1 MEKCDH
7 CQLSFDENE
16 LIKDEFGHKFCCNG
30 CKQVFYLLND
40 KGYGEFYEKL
50 GKNNLSP
57 ASNLKE
63 FSKEN
68 TQNLY
73 KNYVKT
79 TDDGFNEI
87 YIIIEGIHC
96 AACVWLNEKALFNHP
111 GIIEA
116 TINASTHKAKI
127 IWDENTT
134 NLSKIFNLINSIGYN
149 AFAYDPKR
157 SEKRMD
163 AKRRA
168 YYSKLLVGIF
178 VTMNIMWVAVALYSG
193 YFSSM
198 SAGTKDLLHFVEFI
212 LATPVIFYTGSEFFK
227 GAKIAI
233 KTKVP
238 NMDLLVITG
247 ALTAYF
253 YSIYVM
259 LTRSGEVYFESA
271 AMIITFVFAGKYSEL
286 LAQKKAVDRLDSFS
300 NLLSGEVMVK
310 NGLNFKP
317 KDLNLVKKGDIILIN
332 SGDKVLIDGKI
343 LNGSGSFDYASLSGE
358 SLPLFKEKN
367 SLIHSGAICLDGS
380 ITYTAKSDF
389 KSSLLSKIINLLE
402 NATLKKSK
410 IELLTT
416 KISGYFS
423 AVILSLA
430 IITFVFWMILN
441 GNFQKSL
448 MVAVS
453 VLIVAC
459 PCALGLATPV
469 ASLAGLGLG
478 LKNKILFKEA
488 KILESVAKCENIV
501 FDKTG
506 TLTKGE
512 FEVVNLVKFKE
523 FDENLLL
530 NLVKKSNHPVSKSV
544 LNFISK
550 SCEFKEINFSQFSE
564 ISAKGVR
571 AKFDNL
577 EIIGGNFKFLNECG
591 VKCEKSD
598 LTNYYFGINS
608 EVVAKFEL
616 IDALKEDALFLV
628 ENVKKLG
635 LKPYILS
642 GDNEKVVENVAK
654 KLGIDEYKAGFSP
667 LQKAQFIQNLEKVI
681 MVGDGI
687 NDANALS
694 IATVGIAMGNG
705 ANVSIEKSDVVLM
718 DESLKNLYKMIKISK
733 KTLKTIK
740 ENLAISFFYNA
751 ITIPLAIFGYIIPLI
766 AALSMSLSSLAV
778 VLNSL
783 KIKNLK
789 D

>member
-1 MEKCDH
+1 MEKCNH
-7 CQLSFDENE
+7 CQLSFNENE
-16 LIKDEFGHKFCCNG
+16 LITDEFGNKFCCNG
-30 CKQVFYLLND
+30 CKEVFYLLNNE
-40 KGYGEFYEKL
+40 GYAEFYEKL
-50 GKNNLSP
+50 GKNKLDPVS
-57 ASNLKE
+57 SLKK
-63 FSKEN
+63 FTKEN
-68 TQNLY
+68 TENFY
-73 KNYVKT
+73 KNYVKK

-96 AACVWLNEKALFNHP
+96 AACVWLNEKVLFNHP

-116 TINASTHKAKI
+116 SINASTHKAKI

-134 NLSKIFNLINSIGYN
+134 NLANIFNLINSIGYN

-157 SEKRMD
+157 SQKRMD
-163 AKRRA
+163 AKRRE

-178 VTMNIMWVAVALYSG
+178 VTMNIMWIAVALYSG
-193 YFSSM
+193 YFSSI
-198 SAGTKDLLHFVEFI
+198 SQANKDLLHFVEFI
-212 LATPVIFYTGSEFFK
+212 LATPVIFYTGSVFFK
-227 GAKIAI
+227 GAKTSI
-233 KTKVP
+233 KTRVP

-253 YSIYVM
+253 YSVYVM

-271 AMIITFVFAGKYSEL
+271 AMIITFVFGGKYLEL

-300 NLLSGEVMVK
+300 NLLNSEVMVK
-310 NGLNFKP
+310 NGDNFEA

-332 SGDKVLIDGKI
+332 SGDKVLVDGKVI
-343 LNGSGSFDYASLSGE
+343 SGSGSFDYASLSGE
-358 SLPLFKEKN
+358 SLPIFKEKN
-367 SLIHSGAICLDGS
+367 LSVDSGAICLDGS
-380 ITYTAKSDF
+380 LTYEASCDF
-389 KSSLLSKIINLLE
+389 KSSLLNKIITLLE
-402 NATLKKSK
+402 NASFKKSK

-423 AVILSLA
+423 AVILSLSL
-430 IITFVFWMILN
+430 ITFICWMIFNSDL
-441 GNFQKSL
+441 QKSIL
-448 MVAVS
+448 VAVS

-469 ASLAGLGLG
+469 ATLVGLSIG
-478 LKNKILFKEA
+478 LKNKIIFKEA
-488 KILESVAKCENIV
+488 AILESVAGCENIV

-512 FEVVNLVKFKE
+512 FEVINFTKFKE
-523 FDENLLL
+523 FDGNLLL
-530 NLVKKSNHPVSKSV
+530 NLVKKSNHLVSKSIFK
-544 LNFISK
+544 FINDK
-550 SCEFKEINFSQFSE
+550 VKFNELKFSEFSE
-564 ISAKGVR
+564 IAAKGVKAR
-571 AKFDNL
+571 YKNFDL
-577 EIIGGNFKFLNECG
+577 IGGNFKFLNECG
-591 VKCEKSD
+591 IECKKSD
-598 LTNYYFGINS
+598 LTNYFFAIDG

-616 IDALKEDALFLV
+616 EDMLKDDAKIII
-628 ENVKKLG
+628 ENIKNLG

-642 GDNEKVVENVAK
+642 GDNEKVVENIAK
-654 KLGIDEYKAGFSP
+654 KLGINDYKANFSP
-667 LQKAQFIQNLEKVI
+667 LQKADFVKNLKKVI

-705 ANVSIEKSDVVLM
+705 ASISVEKSDVVLM
-718 DESLKNLYKMIKISK
+718 DDSLKSLYEMIIISK

-751 ITIPLAIFGYIIPLI
+751 ITIPLAVFGYIIPLI

-778 VLNSL
+778 VLNSV
-783 KIKNLK
+783 KNLK

>member
-1 MEKCDH
+1 MEKCNH
-7 CQLSFDENE
+7 CQLSFNENE
-16 LIKDEFGHKFCCNG
+16 LITDEFGNKFCCNG
-30 CKQVFYLLND
+30 CKEVFYLLNSE
-40 KGYGEFYEKL
+40 GYAEFYEKL
-50 GKNNLSP
+50 GKNKLDPVS
-57 ASNLKE
+57 SLKK
-63 FSKEN
+63 FTKEN
-68 TQNLY
+68 TENFY
-73 KNYVKT
+73 KNYVKK
-79 TDDGFNEI
+79 TDEGFNEI

-116 TINASTHKAKI
+116 SINASTHKAKI

-134 NLSKIFNLINSIGYN
+134 NLANIFNLINSIGYN

-157 SEKRMD
+157 SQKRMD
-163 AKRRA
+163 AKRRE

-178 VTMNIMWVAVALYSG
+178 VTMNIMWIAVALYSG
-193 YFSSM
+193 YFSSI
-198 SAGTKDLLHFVEFI
+198 SQANKDLLHFVEFI
-212 LATPVIFYTGSEFFK
+212 LATPVIFYTGSVFFK
-227 GAKIAI
+227 GAKTSI
-233 KTKVP
+233 KTRVP

-253 YSIYVM
+253 YSVYVM

-271 AMIITFVFAGKYSEL
+271 AMIITFVFGGKYLEL

-300 NLLSGEVMVK
+300 NLLNSEVMVK
-310 NGLNFKP
+310 NGDNFEA

-332 SGDKVLIDGKI
+332 SGDKILVDGKVI
-343 LNGSGSFDYASLSGE
+343 SGSGSFDYASLSGE

-367 SLIHSGAICLDGS
+367 LFVDSGAICLDGS
-380 ITYTAKSDF
+380 LTYEASCDF
-389 KSSLLSKIINLLE
+389 KSSLLNKIITLLE
-402 NATLKKSK
+402 NASFKKSK

-423 AVILSLA
+423 AVILSLSL
-430 IITFVFWMILN
+430 ITFICWMIFNSDL
-441 GNFQKSL
+441 QKSIL
-448 MVAVS
+448 VAVS

-469 ASLAGLGLG
+469 ATLVGLSIG
-478 LKNKILFKEA
+478 LKNKIIFKEA
-488 KILESVAKCENIV
+488 AILESVAGCENIV

-512 FEVVNLVKFKE
+512 FEVINFTKFKE

-530 NLVKKSNHPVSKSV
+530 NLVKKSNHLVSKSV
-544 LNFISK
+544 
-550 SCEFKEINFSQFSE
+550 FKFMNDKVKFNDLKFSEFSE
-564 ISAKGVR
+564 IAAKGVK
-571 AKFDNL
+571 AKYQNFDL
-577 EIIGGNFKFLNECG
+577 IGGNFKFLNECG
-591 VKCEKSD
+591 IKCKKSD
-598 LTNYYFGINS
+598 LTNYFFAIDD

-616 IDALKEDALFLV
+616 EDMLKNNAKIII
-628 ENVKKLG
+628 ENIKNLG

-654 KLGIDEYKAGFSP
+654 KLGINDYKAGFSP
-667 LQKAQFIQNLEKVI
+667 LQKADFIKNLEKVI

-705 ANVSIEKSDVVLM
+705 ASISVEKSDVVLM
-718 DESLKNLYKMIKISK
+718 DESLKSLYEMIVISK

-740 ENLAISFFYNA
+740 KNLAISFFYNT
-751 ITIPLAIFGYIIPLI
+751 ITIPLAVFGYIIPLI

-778 VLNSL
+778 VLNSV
-783 KIKNLK
+783 KNLK